1 MAQSRT
7 FNGATLLLLLL
18 PALARSVTSSSTLD
32 MSNPADRHCSRFLGL
47 IDRVR
52 GKLYKGHTVGPLK
65 AGSCPEGE
73 PGTSCRQHLASN
85 HGDAVALRIGCLER
99 DKTSHR
105 QAKVLF
111 QIRRFSPSHPAAGS
125 VTLFMAHHLV
135 LHVRVLP

>member
-1 MAQSRT
+1 M
-7 FNGATLLLLLL
+7 FKVFEV
-18 PALARSVTSSSTLD
+18 P
-32 MSNPADRHCSRFLGL
+32 LGL

-52 GKLYKGHTVGPLK
+52 GKLHKGHTVGLLK

-73 PGTSCRQHLASN
+73 PGTSCRQHLASS
-85 HGDAVALRIGCLER
+85 HGDAVALRVSTGYYDLHVEIGCLER

-135 LHVRVLP
+135 